1 MKIKQQPTDFQ
12 VEELTDLGPAG
23 SGPFVLY
30 RLDKEGW
37 TTPDAIQVIQRR
49 WRIDK
54 QRISCAGLK
63 DRHASTTQ
71 YISIFR
77 GPQRN
82 LTHQRIR
89 VTYLG
94 QTPEPYTAKFLKG
107 NRFRLTI
114 RDLSPP
120 QVETAVAALDEVV
133 RGGVPN
139 YFDDQRF
146 SSVGGGGEFMA
157 RALLEGRHEDAL
169 RLALTSSYEFDRA
182 AQKKEK
188 AILRAH
194 WGDWSK
200 CKELLDKSHARNL
213 VDYLQADPQ
222 DFRGA
227 LERFRPELRGLLLS
241 AYQSHLWNRML
252 AAWLQEHLRPEQI
265 FMVPLRL
272 GGVPFH
278 QNLDDSQ
285 RSELGDLR
293 LPLPSAHVHLD
304 DSDHRKALLD
314 KVLADEGVRLEQ
326 FRLQGF
332 RKMFF
337 SRGDRSALSLPANV
351 SHDIGQDELRPKKQK
366 LVLGFDLQPGSYATL
381 IVKRICVSEP
391 GA

>member
-12 VEELTDLGPAG
+12 VEELTDLVPDD
-23 SGPFVLY
+23 SGPFALY

-49 WRIDK
+49 WRIDR
-54 QRISCAGLK
+54 QRISYAGLK
-63 DRHASTTQ
+63 DRHASTSQ

-94 QTPEPYTAKFLKG
+94 QAPEPFTAQFLKG

-120 QVETAVAALDEVV
+120 QIETAVAALEEVG
-133 RGGVPN
+133 RDGVPN

-146 SSVGGGGEFMA
+146 GSVSTGGEFMA

-169 RLALTSSYEFDRA
+169 RLALTSAYEFDRR
-182 AQKKEK
+182 AQKREK

-194 WGDWSK
+194 WGDWAK
-200 CKELLDKSHARNL
+200 CKELLDRSHARSL
-213 VDYLQADPQ
+213 VDYLQGHPE

-227 LERFRPELRGLLLS
+227 IERFRPELRGLFLS

-252 AAWLQEHLRPEQI
+252 AAWLQEFLGPEQI
-265 FMVPLRL
+265 VMVSLRL
-272 GGVPFH
+272 GDAPFH
-278 QNLDDSQ
+278 RNLDEIQ
-285 RSELGDLR
+285 RSELGELR
-293 LPLPSAHVHLD
+293 LPLPSARVHLED
-304 DSDHRKALLD
+304 GDPRKTLLD

-351 SHDIGQDELRPKKQK
+351 SHEVGQDELRPKKQK
-366 LVLGFDLQPGSYATL
+366 LELGFDLQPGSYATL
-381 IVKRICVSEP
+381 IVKRIGQMP
-391 GA
+391 